1 MITSFR
7 PLCTLGVTHGYSS
20 EGCRDF
26 GFLVPADTAA
36 LLRNGKLLAKTREG
50 RLHLLFEAD
59 EGGTPLRPLVGA
71 ILRFGLQLRNP
82 TFGLVTEPMAAA
94 PLYRNATHPATL
106 DSPLTVKLI
115 ERLYG
120 HVLSRTERPA
130 TVALLDAASREAMA
144 ATVTEE
150 ENRSSVSFDVR
161 AYPPG
166 RFRVEER
173 YPAAT
178 VATDCY
184 LDPEMQAA
192 GIFGMV
198 ELTIDPAFYAAPP
211 AFALTFAAREEIL
224 KYYLVVG
231 KYTDAE
237 FASLAVV
244 DAGFGEEQRAEIVFD
259 RVESAAFG
267 GQELA
272 PSLLA
277 RNGEQVVLFRSRT
290 PVTRQERGRK
300 NIQLRK
306 NGDVLIKHLPQVGA
320 ADVNG
325 DVVIHIS
332 KP

>member
-7 PLCTLGVTHGYSS
+7 SLCTLGVTHGYSS

-36 LLRNGKLLAKTREG
+36 VLRNGKLLAKTREG

-59 EGGTPLRPLVGA
+59 EGGAPLRPLAGT

-82 TFGLVTEPMAAA
+82 TFDLVTEPVAAT

-106 DSPLTVKLI
+106 DPPLTVDLI
-115 ERLYG
+115 ERLFG
-120 HVLSRTERPA
+120 RVLSRTARPV
-130 TVALLDAASREAMA
+130 TVALLDAAARETMT
-144 ATVTEE
+144 ATVTAE
-150 ENRSSVSFDVR
+150 ENRSTVSFDVR
-161 AYPPG
+161 AYQPG
-166 RFRVEER
+166 RYQVEER
-173 YPAAT
+173 YPAET
-178 VATDCY
+178 VMTDCY
-184 LDPEMQAA
+184 LDPEMQVA
-192 GIFGMV
+192 GVFGII
-198 ELTIDPAFYAAPP
+198 EITIDAVFYAAPP
-211 AFALTFAAREEIL
+211 AFTLAFAAREEIL

-244 DAGFGEEQRAEIVFD
+244 DAGFGEEQRPEIVFD
-259 RVESAAFG
+259 RVESTAFG

-277 RNGEQVVLFRSRT
+277 RNGEQVVLFRSRI
-290 PVTRQERGRK
+290 PIPRQDRGRK

-325 DVVIHIS
+325 DKVIHIS

>member
-7 PLCTLGVTHGYSS
+7 SLSTLGVTHGYSS
-20 EGCRDF
+20 EGCCDF
-26 GFLVPADTAA
+26 GFLVPTDTAA
-36 LLRNGKLLAKTREG
+36 LLRNGKLLAKTRRG

-59 EGGTPLRPLVGA
+59 EGGAPLRPLAGA
-71 ILRFGLQLRNP
+71 TLRFGLQLRNP
-82 TFGLVTEPMAAA
+82 AFGLVTEPVAAT
-94 PLYRNATHPATL
+94 PLYRNATNPATL
-106 DSPLTVKLI
+106 DPPLTVDLI

-120 HVLSRTERPA
+120 HVLSRTGRPA
-130 TVALLDAASREAMA
+130 TVALLDATDREAMA
-144 ATVTEE
+144 ATVTAEE
-150 ENRSSVSFDVR
+150 YRSSVSFDLR
-161 AYPPG
+161 AYPSG
-166 RFRVEER
+166 RYRVEER
-173 YPAAT
+173 YSAET
-178 VATDCY
+178 VATECY
-184 LDPEMQAA
+184 LDPEMLAA
-192 GIFGMV
+192 SLFGII
-198 ELTIDPAFYAAPP
+198 ELTIDPSFYATP
-211 AFALTFAAREEIL
+211 AAFTLAFAAREEIL
-224 KYYLVVG
+224 RYYLVAG

-237 FASLAVV
+237 IASLSVV

-272 PSLLA
+272 PSMLA

-320 ADVNG
+320 AAVNG